1 MRFAL
6 RKATFTKLKTL
17 WYGNGCSEA
26 GAASFIMPHNNGG
39 YLLLRFFRNTV
50 AIPAKRFLIT
60 LVRRHE
66 GEDENAH
73 QQPVQRL
80 LYHLLLS

>member
-1 MRFAL
+1 
-6 RKATFTKLKTL
+6 
-17 WYGNGCSEA
+17 
-26 GAASFIMPHNNGG
+26 MPHNNGG

-66 GEDENAH
+66 GKDENAH